1 MMHKI
6 ITISREFGSGGRELG
21 KRLAE
26 ALGIAY
32 YDREIITAIA
42 ERSGLAEQ
50 YVESVSEKGIG
61 TSYPLTFGRTF
72 SLHAGT
78 NPIQMTVL
86 IEQHKIMRELAQK
99 GDCVVVGR
107 CGDVVLQDF
116 QPLNL
121 FIYANVASKIKRCQI
136 RQGPDEHL
144 SPAQLQKQIAKV
156 DRQRA
161 KYREVIT
168 PIKWGDK
175 SAYHLCLNTSG
186 FAVKALVPTVLAF
199 QAVYFERGQ

>member
-1 MMHKI
+1 MMSKI

-26 ALGIAY
+26 TLGVAY

-42 ERSGLAEQ
+42 KRSNLAEE

-61 TSYPLTFGRTF
+61 TSYPFTFGRTF

-78 NPIQMTVL
+78 NPVQMTVL

-99 GDCVVVGR
+99 GDCIVVGR
-107 CGDVVLQDF
+107 CGDVVLKDYH
-116 QPLNL
+116 PLD
-121 FIYANVASKIKRCQI
+121 SKLKRCLS
-136 RQGPDEHL
+136 RQSPDE
-144 SPAQLQKQIAKV
+144 QLTAAALKKQIAKV

-168 PIKWGDK
+168 PVKWGDK

-186 FAVKALVPTVLAF
+186 FSVKALIPTVLAF
-199 QAVYFERGQ
+199 QAVYFERGLL

>member
-1 MMHKI
+1 MSKI

-26 ALGIAY
+26 TLGVAY

-42 ERSGLAEQ
+42 KRSNLAEE

-61 TSYPLTFGRTF
+61 TSYPFTFGRTF

-78 NPIQMTVL
+78 NPVQMTVL

-99 GDCVVVGR
+99 GDCIVVGR
-107 CGDVVLQDF
+107 CGDVVLKDYH
-116 QPLNL
+116 PLNL
-121 FIYANVASKIKRCQI
+121 FIYADMDSKLKRCLS
-136 RQGPDEHL
+136 RQSPDE
-144 SPAQLQKQIAKV
+144 QLTAAALKKQIAKV

-168 PIKWGDK
+168 PVKWGDK

-186 FAVKALVPTVLAF
+186 FSVKALIPTVLAF
-199 QAVYFERGQ
+199 QAVYFERGLL